1 MPLPSFTYTRVVDA
15 PRKLVF
21 LVHTDPV
28 HLAKWMG
35 PGGARIVRAEM
46 DLRPG
51 GSYHYGLVTAEGV
64 EMWGLQQYLEI
75 VPNEKIVLL
84 QSFSDPQ
91 RGLARHP
98 LSATWPVYMHAT
110 TEFEDAEGG
119 KTRVTVTWH
128 PHEADD
134 VAIATFDAARSSMS
148 GGFGGM
154 FDTLDRY
161 LAETAAQITHSR
173 HFAAPRERVWQA
185 FTDPAQ
191 VNLWWGPEG
200 FRNVDVEQEVRVGGA
215 WRFKMI
221 GPDGTVYPNEA
232 TYVEITPPERLVL
245 DHGDGTHVL
254 FRSTIT
260 LTEEGGGTRV
270 TMAATFADRAVRDGV
285 VPYAIEGGKQSLRK
299 LEQALTG

>member
-1 MPLPSFTYTRVVDA
+1 MSVPSFTYSRVVDA

-51 GSYHYGLVTAEGV
+51 GTYHYGLRTAEGV

-75 VPNEKIVLL
+75 VPNEKIVHI
-84 QSFSDPQ
+84 QSFSDPD

-98 LSATWPVYMHAT
+98 MAPTWPVYMHAT
-110 TEFEDAEGG
+110 TLFEDVEGG
-119 KTRVTVTWH
+119 KTRVTITWM

-134 VAIATFDAARSSMS
+134 VAIATFDGARPSMT

-161 LAETAAQITHSR
+161 LEETAAQITHSR
-173 HFAAPRERVWQA
+173 HFAAPRELVWKA

-191 VNLWWGPEG
+191 VNRWWGPEG
-200 FRNVDVEQEVRVGGA
+200 FRNTDVEQDVRVGGV

-232 TYVEITPPERLVL
+232 TYVELAAPERLVL
-245 DHGDGTHVL
+245 DHGDGKAVL

-260 LTEEGGGTRV
+260 LTEEAGGTRV
-270 TMAATFADRAVRDGV
+270 TMSATFAGRAVRDGV
-285 VPYAIEGGKQSLRK
+285 VPYAIEGGKSSLRK
-299 LEQALTG
+299 LEQQLKG